1 MVDMNV
7 NINGADGPKKKNNSK
22 VSSYLTGDN
31 SAQQSG
37 SIFNNSNNQKSGGF
51 SVVDELDK
59 NIIYEGKKIKAEP
72 QTKSTSNKKTD
83 NKPMQQIEDS
93 YKMPEKKDYSVLGGM
108 KAQDKKL
115 ANASS
120 NPAFEMSKAE
130 KSEAQK
136 LNKSES
142 KRIAYQNEQQ
152 ARQDAIKEWKR
163 YIDYY
168 KIDVTGMSADEIKQ
182 AALDAKESKHAQ
194 YRKSLPSDPFTD
206 YQQKVDEFNEIF
218 DDVDIDRAI
227 ENSFDDSINS
237 GSKFRK
243 TTVFGGK
250 PGYEGNIGG
259 QNFKLYRRKNEMQ
272 LGNQYLGKIGN
283 KQVNVEE
290 RERPISG
297 AGSYAGSIGKNG
309 ISISSK
315 PSPISNFKVV
325 YSGSYK
331 GKNFSVSLNK
341 NMNAVDGKI
350 MTGSYGDQ
358 QVQINSER
366 NVGGNS
372 KSVQGDK
379 IPKDFADVVALLF
392 VINSEN

>member
-1 MVDMNV
+1 MVDMNI
-7 NINGADGPKKKNNSK
+7 NLNGAEGPKKKNDSK
-22 VSSYLTGDN
+22 VPSYLSGDN
-31 SAQQSG
+31 SSQQSG
-37 SIFNNSNNQKSGGF
+37 SIFNDYQYEPKEIKENNNQKSQ
-51 SVVDELDK
+51 
-59 NIIYEGKKIKAEP
+59 N
-72 QTKSTSNKKTD
+72 TKSKAN

-93 YKMPEKKDYSVLGGM
+93 YKMPEKKDYSVLGQLE
-108 KAQDKKL
+108 KQNKKL
-115 ANASS
+115 DNAT
-120 NPAFEMSKAE
+120 NKPAFEMTKAE
-130 KSEAQK
+130 KQEAQK

-142 KRIAYQNEQQ
+142 KRVAYQKEQQ

-182 AALDAKESKHAQ
+182 AALDAKKSQHSQ
-194 YRKSLPSDPFTD
+194 YRNGLPSDPFTD

-315 PSPISNFKVV
+315 PSPVSNFKVV

-331 GKNFSVSLNK
+331 GKNFSVSLNR
-341 NMNAVDGKI
+341 NMSAVDGKI

-392 VINSEN
+392 VINSEH

>member
-1 MVDMNV
+1 MVDMSV
-7 NINGADGPKKKNNSK
+7 NINGADGPKKKNSNK
-22 VSSYLTGDN
+22 VSSYLAGDN

-37 SIFNNSNNQKSGGF
+37 SIFGDYQYKPKETKVDYGQKSAQKQNVG
-51 SVVDELDK
+51 
-59 NIIYEGKKIKAEP
+59 
-72 QTKSTSNKKTD
+72 
-83 NKPMQQIEDS
+83 NKPMQQIDES
-93 YKMPEKKDYSVLGGM
+93 YKMPEKTDLSVIGQLE
-108 KAQDKKL
+108 KQNKKL
-115 ANASS
+115 DNAS
-120 NPAFEMSKAE
+120 NKPAFEMTKAE
-130 KSEAQK
+130 KQEAQK

-142 KRIAYQNEQQ
+142 KRVAYQKEQQ

-168 KIDVTGMSADEIKQ
+168 KIDVTDMSADEIKQ
-182 AALDAKESKHAQ
+182 AALDAKESRHAQ

-206 YQQKVDEFNEIF
+206 YQQKADEFNEIF
-218 DDVDIDRAI
+218 DDVDIDRTIDNA
-227 ENSFDDSINS
+227 FDDSINS

-272 LGNQYLGKIGN
+272 MGNQYLGKIGG
-283 KQVNVEE
+283 KQVSVEE

-297 AGSYAGSIGKNG
+297 AGSYAGKIGENG

-315 PSPISNFKVV
+315 PSPVSDFKVV
-325 YSGSYK
+325 YSGTYK
-331 GKNFSVSLNK
+331 GKKFSVSLNR
-341 NMNAVDGKI
+341 NMSAVDGKI

-366 NVGGNS
+366 NIGGNS

>member
-1 MVDMNV
+1 MVDMSV
-7 NINGADGPKKKNNSK
+7 NINGADGPKKKNSNK
-22 VSSYLTGDN
+22 VSSYLAGDN

-37 SIFNNSNNQKSGGF
+37 SIFGDYQYKPKETKVDYGQKSAQKQNVG
-51 SVVDELDK
+51 
-59 NIIYEGKKIKAEP
+59 
-72 QTKSTSNKKTD
+72 
-83 NKPMQQIEDS
+83 NKPMQQIDES
-93 YKMPEKKDYSVLGGM
+93 YKMPEKTDLSVIGQLE
-108 KAQDKKL
+108 KQNKKL
-115 ANASS
+115 DNAS
-120 NPAFEMSKAE
+120 NKPAFEMTKAE
-130 KSEAQK
+130 KQEAQK

-142 KRIAYQNEQQ
+142 KRVAYQKEQQ

-168 KIDVTGMSADEIKQ
+168 KIDVTDMSADEIKQ
-182 AALDAKESKHAQ
+182 AALDAKESRHAQ

-206 YQQKVDEFNEIF
+206 YQQKADEFNEIF
-218 DDVDIDRAI
+218 DDVDIDRTIDNA
-227 ENSFDDSINS
+227 FDDSINS

-272 LGNQYLGKIGN
+272 LGNQYLGKIGG
-283 KQVNVEE
+283 KQVSVEE

-297 AGSYAGSIGKNG
+297 AGSYSGKIGENG

-315 PSPISNFKVV
+315 PSPISDYKVV

-331 GKNFSVSLNK
+331 GKSFSVSLNR
-341 NMNAVDGKI
+341 NMNSLDGKI
-350 MTGSYGDQ
+350 MTGSYGNQ

>member
-7 NINGADGPKKKNNSK
+7 KINGADGPKKKNNN
-22 VSSYLTGDN
+22 VPSYLAGDN
-31 SAQQSG
+31 SAKQSG
-37 SIFNNSNNQKSGGF
+37 SIFGEYQFQPKEIKVDYGQKSAQKQNAG
-51 SVVDELDK
+51 
-59 NIIYEGKKIKAEP
+59 
-72 QTKSTSNKKTD
+72 
-83 NKPMQQIEDS
+83 NKPMQQVDES
-93 YKMPEKKDYSVLGGM
+93 YKMPEKTDLSVVGQLE
-108 KAQDKKL
+108 KQNKKL
-115 ANASS
+115 DNAS
-120 NPAFEMSKAE
+120 NKPAFQMTDAE

-142 KRIAYQNEQQ
+142 KRVAYQKEQQ

-168 KIDVTGMSADEIKQ
+168 KIDVTDMSADEIKQ
-182 AALDAKESKHAQ
+182 AALDAKESRHAQ

-227 ENSFDDSINS
+227 DNAFDDSINS

-283 KQVNVEE
+283 KQVSVEE

-297 AGSYAGSIGKNG
+297 VGSYTGKIGENG

-315 PSPISNFKVV
+315 PSPVSNFKVV

-331 GKNFSVSLNK
+331 GKNFSVSLNR
-341 NMNAVDGKI
+341 NMSAVDGNI

-366 NVGGNS
+366 NIGGNS

-379 IPKDFADVVALLF
+379 IPKDFVDVVALLF

>member
-1 MVDMNV
+1 MVDMNI
-7 NINGADGPKKKNNSK
+7 NLNGADGPKKKNDSK
-22 VSSYLTGDN
+22 VPSYLSGDN
-31 SAQQSG
+31 SSQQSG
-37 SIFNNSNNQKSGGF
+37 SIFNEYQYEHKEIKVDINQKSQ
-51 SVVDELDK
+51 
-59 NIIYEGKKIKAEP
+59 N
-72 QTKSTSNKKTD
+72 TKSKSKTN

-93 YKMPEKKDYSVLGGM
+93 YKMPEKNDYSLIGQLE
-108 KAQDKKL
+108 KQNKKL
-115 ANASS
+115 DNASKK
-120 NPAFEMSKAE
+120 PAFEMTKTE
-130 KSEAQK
+130 KQEAQK

-142 KRIAYQNEQQ
+142 KRVVYQKEQQ
-152 ARQDAIKEWKR
+152 ARQDAIKKFKR

-182 AALDAKESKHAQ
+182 AVLDAKESKHAQ

-227 ENSFDDSINS
+227 DNAFDDSINS

-243 TTVFGGK
+243 TNVFGGK

-272 LGNQYLGKIGN
+272 LGNQYLGKIGD
-283 KQVNVEE
+283 KQVSVEE

-297 AGSYAGSIGKNG
+297 AGSYAGNIGGNS

-315 PSPISNFKVV
+315 PSPVSDFKVV

-331 GKNFSVSLNK
+331 GKNFSVSLNR
-341 NMNAVDGKI
+341 NMSAVDGKV

-372 KSVQGDK
+372 KSLQGDK

-392 VINSEN
+392 VINSEH

>member
-1 MVDMNV
+1 MVDMN
-7 NINGADGPKKKNNSK
+7 INLSGADGPKKKNNNK
-22 VSSYLTGDN
+22 VPSYLSGDN
-31 SAQQSG
+31 SSQQSG
-37 SIFNNSNNQKSGGF
+37 SIFNDYQYKAKEIKVNNNQKSQNAK
-51 SVVDELDK
+51 S
-59 NIIYEGKKIKAEP
+59 KA
-72 QTKSTSNKKTD
+72 D

-93 YKMPEKKDYSVLGGM
+93 YKMPEKKDYSVLGQLE
-108 KAQDKKL
+108 KQNKKL
-115 ANASS
+115 DNATSK
-120 NPAFEMSKAE
+120 PAFEMTKSE
-130 KSEAQK
+130 KQEAQK

-142 KRIAYQNEQQ
+142 KRVAYQKEQQ
-152 ARQDAIKEWKR
+152 ARQDAIKEYKR

-168 KIDVTGMSADEIKQ
+168 KIDVTDMSADEIKQ
-182 AALDAKESKHAQ
+182 AALDAKESRHAQ

-206 YQQKVDEFNEIF
+206 YQQKVDDFNEIF

-272 LGNQYLGKIGN
+272 MGNQYLGKIGG
-283 KQVNVEE
+283 KQVSVEE

-297 AGSYAGSIGKNG
+297 AGSYAGTIGENG

-315 PSPISNFKVV
+315 PSPVSDFKVV

-331 GKNFSVSLNK
+331 GKNFSVSLNR
-341 NMNAVDGKI
+341 NMSAVDGKV

-372 KSVQGDK
+372 KSIQGDK

-392 VINSEN
+392 VINSEH

>member
-1 MVDMNV
+1 
-7 NINGADGPKKKNNSK
+7 
-22 VSSYLTGDN
+22 
-31 SAQQSG
+31 
-37 SIFNNSNNQKSGGF
+37 
-51 SVVDELDK
+51 
-59 NIIYEGKKIKAEP
+59 
-72 QTKSTSNKKTD
+72 
-83 NKPMQQIEDS
+83 
-93 YKMPEKKDYSVLGGM
+93 M
-108 KAQDKKL
+108 KCQRLKKL
-115 ANASS
+115 
-120 NPAFEMSKAE
+120 K
-130 KSEAQK
+130 
-136 LNKSES
+136 S
-142 KRIAYQNEQQ
+142 KRVAYQNEQQ
-152 ARQDAIKEWKR
+152 ARQDAIKKWKR
-163 YIDYY
+163 YIDHY

-206 YQQKVDEFNEIF
+206 YQQKADEFNEIF

-227 ENSFDDSINS
+227 ENSFDDSLNS

-272 LGNQYLGKIGN
+272 LGNQYLGKIGG
-283 KQVNVEE
+283 KQVSVEE

-297 AGSYAGSIGKNG
+297 AGSYAGNIGGNS

-315 PSPISNFKVV
+315 PSPISDYKVV

-331 GKNFSVSLNK
+331 GKSFSVSLNR
-341 NMNAVDGKI
+341 NMNSFDGKI
-350 MTGSYGDQ
+350 MTGSYGNQ
-358 QVQINSER
+358 QVQINSEK

-372 KSVQGDK
+372 KNVQGDK

>member
-1 MVDMNV
+1 MVDMNL
-7 NINGADGPKKKNNSK
+7 NINGADGAKKKNNNK
-22 VSSYLTGDN
+22 VPSYLSGDN
-31 SAQQSG
+31 SSKQSG
-37 SIFNNSNNQKSGGF
+37 SIFDNYQYNAKEIKVDNKQKSQ
-51 SVVDELDK
+51 
-59 NIIYEGKKIKAEP
+59 KA
-72 QTKSTSNKKTD
+72 KAN
-83 NKPMQQIEDS
+83 NNPMQQIEDS
-93 YKMPEKKDYSVLGGM
+93 YKMPENKDYSVLGGM

-115 ANASS
+115 AEASTK
-120 NPAFEMSKAE
+120 PAFHMSKAE

-142 KRIAYQNEQQ
+142 KRVTYQKEQQ
-152 ARQDAIKEWKR
+152 AREDAIKEWKR

-168 KIDVTGMSADEIKQ
+168 KIDVTGMSAAEIKQ
-182 AALDAKESKHAQ
+182 AAIEAKESRHAQ

-218 DDVDIDRAI
+218 DDVNIDRAI

-259 QNFKLYRRKNEMQ
+259 QSFKLYRRKNEMQ
-272 LGNQYLGKIGN
+272 MGHQYLGKIGG

-297 AGSYAGSIGKNG
+297 AGSYAGTIGENG

-315 PSPISNFKVV
+315 PSPISDYKVV
-325 YSGSYK
+325 YTGSYK
-331 GKNFSVSLNK
+331 GKNFSVSLNR
-341 NMNAVDGKI
+341 NMNTVDGKV
-350 MTGSYGDQ
+350 MTGSYGKQ

-372 KSVQGDK
+372 KSIQGDK

>member
-1 MVDMNV
+1 MVDMNI
-7 NINGADGPKKKNNSK
+7 NLNGAEGPKKKNDSK
-22 VSSYLTGDN
+22 VPSYLSGDN
-31 SAQQSG
+31 SSQQSG
-37 SIFNNSNNQKSGGF
+37 SIFNDYQYEPKEIKVNNNQKSQ
-51 SVVDELDK
+51 
-59 NIIYEGKKIKAEP
+59 N
-72 QTKSTSNKKTD
+72 TKSKAN
-83 NKPMQQIEDS
+83 NKPMQQIKDS
-93 YKMPEKKDYSVLGGM
+93 YKMPEKKDYSVLG
-108 KAQDKKL
+108 QLETQNKKL
-115 ANASS
+115 DNAT
-120 NPAFEMSKAE
+120 NKPAFEMTKAE
-130 KSEAQK
+130 KQEAQK

-142 KRIAYQNEQQ
+142 KRVAYQKEQQ

-182 AALDAKESKHAQ
+182 AALDARKSQHSQ
-194 YRKSLPSDPFTD
+194 YRNDFPSDPFTD

-218 DDVDIDRAI
+218 DDVDIDRTI

-272 LGNQYLGKIGN
+272 LGSQYLGKIGN
-283 KQVNVEE
+283 KQVSVEE

-315 PSPISNFKVV
+315 PSSVSDFKVV

-331 GKNFSVSLNK
+331 GKNFTVSLNR
-341 NMNAVDGKI
+341 NMSAVDGKV